1 MNVGIMH
8 KIPDTFCPAK
18 WDELVLSF
26 EMNYAYACCKSTPK
40 KVGDNVMEFISKE
53 KINLLNGVQDS
64 SCNFCWDVENAGGT
78 SRRHEYLQTFNHAT
92 LPDYIDDSVS
102 PRSIEVN
109 IGNECNFQCTYCNPK
124 FSSKWEMDV
133 RSKPYPIFT
142 DRFFYD
148 IDAKSK
154 DVMDKNI
161 EFLKN
166 YELER
171 LEIIGGEPLLNKKFF
186 QLIEQAHSK
195 HLGLSTNLSAKR
207 DAIAKLIGQANR
219 YQTMTIHVS
228 LDATKEISEFVRYG
242 LDYDH
247 LMDNLNYLI
256 KSSPPNVKIIIG
268 SVMSSITIRDFPN
281 FSKVI
286 LPLLGGNV
294 VWQLN
299 YCQSPK
305 TQSMLTLPEHY
316 KPVIIDAI
324 DSVEHINIRGLA
336 SVKSVVE
343 SSTFNKTMHQ
353 EMKHFFKEFSERKK
367 IQIPLCLD

>member
-1 MNVGIMH
+1 MH

-78 SRRHEYLQTFNHAT
+78 SRRHEYLQSF
-92 LPDYIDDSVS
+92 DESIIGQYIDGDIT
-102 PRSIEVN
+102 PKSIEVN

-124 FSSKWEMDV
+124 FSSKWETDV
-133 RSKPYPIFT
+133 RTKSYPIFT

-148 IDAKSK
+148 IDVKSK
-154 DVMDKNI
+154 DVMDRNI
-161 EFLKN
+161 KFLVGQEFEQLN
-166 YELER
+166 
-171 LEIIGGEPLLNKKFF
+171 IIGGEPLFNKKFF
-186 QLIEQAHSK
+186 HLIEQVNSK
-195 HLGLSTNLSAKR
+195 KLALSTNLSAKR
-207 DAIAKLIGQANR
+207 ETITKLIKQSER
-219 YQTMTIHVS
+219 YESVVIHVS

-242 LDYDH
+242 LAYDQFI
-247 LMDNLNYLI
+247 DNLNYLI
-256 KSSPPNVKIIIG
+256 NFAPNNVQIIIG
-268 SVMSSITIRDFPN
+268 SVMSSITIRDFAN

-286 LPLLGGNV
+286 EPMLSSKV
-294 VWQLN
+294 FWQLD
-299 YCQSPK
+299 YCKFPK
-305 TQSMLTLPEHY
+305 TQSMLTLPDRY
-316 KPVIIDAI
+316 KSDIIDALS
-324 DSVEHINIRGLA
+324 SVEHISIRGLA

-343 SSTFNKTMHQ
+343 NSTFNKTMHQ